1 MRPGAVLINSARGE
15 LVNEGALFDALQSGR
30 VSAAG
35 LDVFASEPTGAD
47 NPLLSLPNVI
57 ATPHIAWL
65 TPQTLERSIG
75 VIVENCRRLR
85 DGEPLLNQV

>member
-1 MRPGAVLINSARGE
+1 
-15 LVNEGALFDALQSGR
+15 

-35 LDVFASEPTGAD
+35 LDVFALEPTGAD
-47 NPLLSLPNVI
+47 NPLLSLPNVL

-85 DGEPLLNQV
+85 DGEPLLNRVS

>member
-1 MRPGAVLINSARGE
+1 VLINTARGE
-15 LVNEGALFDALQSGR
+15 LIDERALFDALRSGR
-30 VSAAG
+30 LSAAG

-47 NPLLSLPNVI
+47 NPLFSLPNVL

-75 VIVENCRRLR
+75 VLVENCRRLR
-85 DGEPLLNQV
+85 DGETLLNQV